1 MRGDGRFN
9 GFVFYKE
16 KNKDIRAAA
25 YLRLSIE
32 DGDKAESNSI
42 GNQRELIR
50 DFAAE
55 RPGLHLVEEYADD
68 GYTGTNFERPGFKR
82 MMEDIKSGKINCIIV
97 KDLSRLG
104 RNYIEMGKYL
114 EQIFPMMGIRFIAI
128 NDNYDNANS
137 ESSDSDSIVVPFKNL
152 LNDSYCRDISI
163 KVRSQLDMK
172 RRKGEFIGGYA
183 IYGYCKDERN
193 KNRLVVD
200 EYAADIVR
208 SIYRR
213 KLEGMSAQAI
223 AEQLNSENV
232 LAPSEYKRLCGLN
245 YHSGFK
251 AGTHAKWQAIQVLR
265 ILKNEIYTGTMVQG
279 RRQKINYK
287 IKKIRDVEESGW
299 IRVPNM
305 HEAIIPQKLFD
316 TVQEVLKL
324 DTYFDNGFTGTNFKR
339 PAFTRLMNDVR
350 QKKIKCI
357 VVKDLSRFG
366 RNYLEAGYYIETVFP
381 FLGVRLIAVTDNFDS
396 TRKED
401 MESLALP
408 IRNMVNAMYAKDISK
423 KIWTS
428 LQRKKEAG
436 YAVGNDAPYGYIRNS
451 MTKRNEIDPEAAF
464 YVQLIFQW
472 ELMGVP
478 IFEIAR
484 RMTLLQVPTP
494 REWHR
499 KMVEG
504 KEVLTCK
511 KWGVTT
517 IRHILE
523 NQTYVGDTINNK
535 STQKL
540 FAGQDRHDLPKE
552 QWYVAKNTHPAIIA
566 RDDFEKVQ
574 KILKR
579 NQKVFH
585 TIRAKSEQIRAEY
598 QNDLAGMVFCADC
611 GRPMEFERLPHGA
624 EESKK
629 VCYYICKARQA
640 DDKCIGHQIT
650 EKLLKAL
657 IMDQLH
663 LFITQLSD
671 RRKVVEELRKIEDV
685 QNPVYRAKGE
695 IMSLTDKV
703 SQMAKKREQLYAD
716 YVAGVVDSEDYQLI
730 REDYSRQYDGLRA
743 ALQEAESKKTEVE
756 RQIEEYLN
764 MTSHLEEHL
773 DNFEFD
779 IQLVKSLVQ
788 KIEVS
793 ADKRI
798 RIVFGFQD
806 VFTELGKESAET

>member
-1 MRGDGRFN
+1 MALF
-9 GFVFYKE
+9 FYKE

-55 RPGLHLVEEYADD
+55 RPGLHLIEEYADD

-128 NDNYDNANS
+128 NDNYDNANT

-152 LNDSYCRDISI
+152 LNDSYCRD
-163 KVRSQLDMK
+163 
-172 RRKGEFIGGYA
+172 
-183 IYGYCKDERN
+183 
-193 KNRLVVD
+193 
-200 EYAADIVR
+200 
-208 SIYRR
+208 
-213 KLEGMSAQAI
+213 
-223 AEQLNSENV
+223 
-232 LAPSEYKRLCGLN
+232 
-245 YHSGFK
+245 
-251 AGTHAKWQAIQVLR
+251 
-265 ILKNEIYTGTMVQG
+265 
-279 RRQKINYK
+279 
-287 IKKIRDVEESGW
+287 
-299 IRVPNM
+299 
-305 HEAIIPQKLFD
+305 
-316 TVQEVLKL
+316 
-324 DTYFDNGFTGTNFKR
+324 
-339 PAFTRLMNDVR
+339 
-350 QKKIKCI
+350 
-357 VVKDLSRFG
+357 
-366 RNYLEAGYYIETVFP
+366 
-381 FLGVRLIAVTDNFDS
+381 
-396 TRKED
+396 
-401 MESLALP
+401 
-408 IRNMVNAMYAKDISK
+408 
-423 KIWTS
+423 
-428 LQRKKEAG
+428 
-436 YAVGNDAPYGYIRNS
+436 
-451 MTKRNEIDPEAAF
+451 
-464 YVQLIFQW
+464 VQLIFQW

-499 KMVEG
+499 KMVEE

-574 KILKR
+574 KILNKNR
-579 NQKVFH
+579 AVFQ
-585 TIRAKSEQIRAEY
+585 TVRAKSEQIRSEY

-640 DDKCIGHQIT
+640 DDKCIGHQIP

-663 LFITQLSD
+663 LFIVQLSD
-671 RRKVVEELRKIEDV
+671 KRKVLKELQKFEDV

-743 ALQEAESKKTEVE
+743 ALQEAENKKAEVE

-806 VFTELGKESAET
+806 VFTEFGKESAET